1 MRSMCDREIGDSKG
15 RSLFP
20 TWKPTMSSFLNVDT
34 WTNLLWNASK
44 SVNDNHIAI
53 VKSSYS
59 KSKIK
64 LWSDMTCQIS
74 CLNNT
79 LNFRLNMSCYFTSN
93 IILILIYVFLF
104 LGKLLIHET
113 QCNGQLLLF
122 LLKTESICKLFCLW
136 HWALYLRVV
145 ATHIL
150 FQYIYKYIYII
161 YTYIYNKY
169 IHIYIYIHTY
179 MYIYIDFHELLVL
192 QCYI

>member
-1 MRSMCDREIGDSKG
+1 
-15 RSLFP
+15 
-20 TWKPTMSSFLNVDT
+20 
-34 WTNLLWNASK
+34 
-44 SVNDNHIAI
+44 
-53 VKSSYS
+53 
-59 KSKIK
+59 
-64 LWSDMTCQIS
+64 
-74 CLNNT
+74 
-79 LNFRLNMSCYFTSN
+79 MSCYFTSN

-169 IHIYIYIHTY
+169 IHIYIYT
-179 MYIYIDFHELLVL
+179 YIYVHIYRFSWIVSVTVLHININTYIYTYKCWQVQALLVL
-192 QCYI
+192 EPTECSTSLSC